1 MPPSRNHQQQTSLA
15 HEDEVPSLGRL
26 PGLTRELVEG
36 LDALVPERCPGLKQ
50 PEREIWMY
58 AGKRELVRNLIT
70 VLERQERERTR
81 NPHLGLMPRLS

>member
-1 MPPSRNHQQQTSLA
+1 M
-15 HEDEVPSLGRL
+15 
-26 PGLTRELVEG
+26 EG

-70 VLERQERERTR
+70 VLERQEREHART
-81 NPHLGLMPRLS
+81 PHLGLMPRLS

>member
-1 MPPSRNHQQQTSLA
+1 M
-15 HEDEVPSLGRL
+15 
-26 PGLTRELVEG
+26 EG
-36 LDALVPERCPGLKQ
+36 LDALVPEHCPGLKQ